1 MATLPNVE
9 LFDTLGEI
17 EFIWYCWKSPS
28 SLKKSRRMSYLD
40 NIRTFVRVYELGSM
54 SAAGRDLR
62 ISPAVTSS
70 RISQLEEHLGV
81 RLFQRTTRSLTPTEQ
96 GQSFYRGA
104 SGILEA
110 VERAEAQIVTMTENL
125 RGTLYVAAP
134 LGVGRRLIAPK
145 VPEFL
150 DVYPEVNVRLR
161 LTDRRVDLTTEG
173 LDLAFFLGQP
183 EDSNLRI
190 RKIADVARILCASP
204 DYVTRRGMP
213 ESGDDLIAEGH
224 DCLNLR
230 FPGAT
235 EFQWLLSTPE
245 GPKRFRVTGRC
256 ESDDGD
262 VLTDWALAG
271 QGVALKPVF
280 EIADHLKAGR
290 LVPVAMR
297 TPPEPI
303 QMACLF
309 THRRWQDPKTRL
321 FMEFMVERIA
331 ATIRAAE
338 SVR

>member
-1 MATLPNVE
+1 
-9 LFDTLGEI
+9 
-17 EFIWYCWKSPS
+17 
-28 SLKKSRRMSYLD
+28 MSYID

-62 ISPAVTSS
+62 VSPAVTSS

-104 SGILEA
+104 IEILEA
-110 VERAEAQIVTMTENL
+110 IETAEAQIVNITENL
-125 RGTLYVAAP
+125 RGSLYVAAP
-134 LGVGRRLIAPK
+134 LGVGRRLIAPQ
-145 VPEFL
+145 VPDFL
-150 DVYPEVNVRLR
+150 AQYPEVNVRLR
-161 LTDRRVDLTTEG
+161 LTDRKVDLTTEG

-190 RKIADVARILCASP
+190 RKIADVERVLCASP
-204 DYVTRRGMP
+204 DYVAKRGMP
-213 ESGDDLIAEGH
+213 VSGEDLVSDNHE
-224 DCLNLR
+224 CLSLR

-235 EFQWLLSTPE
+235 EFQWRLNTPT
-245 GPKRFRVTGRC
+245 GPKRFRVSGRY

-271 QGVALKPVF
+271 HGVAMKPIF
-280 EIADHLKAGR
+280 EIADHLRDGR
-290 LVPVAMR
+290 LVPVATQ

-309 THRRWQDPKTRL
+309 THRRRQDPKTRL
-321 FMEFMVERIA
+321 FMEFMVDRIA
-331 ATIRAAE
+331 ATIKATDRSAP
-338 SVR
+338 

>member
-1 MATLPNVE
+1 
-9 LFDTLGEI
+9 
-17 EFIWYCWKSPS
+17 
-28 SLKKSRRMSYLD
+28 MSYLD

-104 SGILEA
+104 TEILEA
-110 VERAEAQIVTMTENL
+110 VESAEAQITNITENL
-125 RGTLYVAAP
+125 RGSLYVAAP
-134 LGVGRRLIAPK
+134 LGVGRRLIAPQ
-145 VPEFL
+145 VPDFL
-150 DVYPEVNVRLR
+150 KEYPEVNVRLR
-161 LTDRRVDLTTEG
+161 LTDRKVDLTTEG

-190 RKIADVARILCASP
+190 RKIADVERILCASP
-204 DYVTRRGMP
+204 EYIERQGMP
-213 ESGDDLIAEGH
+213 DSGDDLISGGH
-224 DCLNLR
+224 ECLSLR

-235 EFQWLLSTPE
+235 EFQWRLITPS
-245 GPKRFRVTGRC
+245 GPKRFRVSGRY

-271 QGVALKPVF
+271 QGVAMKPRF
-280 EIADHLKAGR
+280 EIAEHLQSGA
-290 LVPVAMR
+290 LVPVAEQ

-309 THRRWQDPKTRL
+309 THRRRQDPKTRL
-321 FMEFMVERIA
+321 FMEFMVDRIA
-331 ATIRAAE
+331 TTIKATDVGRK
-338 SVR
+338 VVQLPR